1 MRVRRFSLTSVAL
14 IVGALC
20 LAPIVTAQAQAP
32 KPRPAGLAT
41 QPRAKAA
48 NVPAPWPGNPFSPTS
63 FWNKRLGANAPLSA
77 DSHAY
82 VNEVMRQVHAYGPWF
97 NTTSYSVPVYVV
109 PANEPTQHVTL
120 DTWGPDLQTALDE
133 VPIPPDARAA
143 AAGTDESM
151 TVWQP
156 STNKLW
162 DFWLMHKV
170 GGKWHARWG
179 GEMDDVSQN
188 PGYFEHSGLT
198 NNWGATATGL
208 PLLGG
213 LVTLADLKRG
223 YIDHALAIA
232 LVETQRARYS
242 WPAQRTDGST
252 FTPNVTGIPEGTRF
266 RLDPHLNIAKLHLPR
281 IDRMLAEAAQKYGI
295 VVRDKAGAVLFY
307 GQDPV
312 APQHTNPWPAA
323 FDGAGPNSVL
333 AQFPWAH
340 LQALQST
347 TSCCWG

>member
-1 MRVRRFSLTSVAL
+1 MRVRSSFLISLALFAAAQCMAPVVA
-14 IVGALC
+14 AEAR
-20 LAPIVTAQAQAP
+20 LA
-32 KPRPAGLAT
+32 KPRSAALAIT
-41 QPRAKAA
+41 ARAHVAD
-48 NVPAPWPGNPFSPTS
+48 VPAPWPGNPFSPTS
-63 FWNKRLGANAPLSA
+63 FWNKPLGLAAPLSA
-77 DSHAY
+77 ESHAY
-82 VNEVMRQVHAYGPWF
+82 VKELIRQVQSYGPWF

-109 PANEPTQHVTL
+109 ANDEPTQRVTL
-120 DTWGPDLQTALDE
+120 DTWGPDLQAALDA
-133 VPIPPDARAA
+133 VPIPPDAHA

-156 STNKLW
+156 STNQLW

-170 GGKWHARWG
+170 AGTWHARWG
-179 GEMDDVSQN
+179 GEMNDVSHN

-198 NNWGATATGL
+198 DNWGATGTGL

-223 YIDHALAIA
+223 YINHALAIA

-252 FTPNVTGIPEGTRF
+252 FTPHVTGIPEGTRF
-266 RLDPHLNIAKLHLPR
+266 RLDPHLDIAKLHLPMM
-281 IDRMLAEAAQKYGI
+281 DRMLARAAQKYGI
-295 VVRDKAGAVLFY
+295 VVRDKAGAVVFY

-312 APQHTNPWPAA
+312 APQRTNPWPAA
-323 FDGAGPNSVL
+323 FAGDGPNTGL
-333 AQFPWAH
+333 AQFPWAR
-340 LQALQST
+340 LKALEST